1 MKKNKVFSL
10 FLSICLVSCTTFI
23 REQYASPIQLVGNS
37 GEYIILPTKTGT
49 GYLIK
54 NREGNKEV
62 LGLPYVTEEE
72 LIIIAGQEI
81 LMQPVDY
88 GESRITITNN
98 SLVNLSPEDQAR
110 ANAEALKVNQAVKQV
125 TQQTDFNF
133 DFFPPVQNYI
143 TSGYGKKRFINGN
156 PRSPHLA
163 LDIDGN
169 EGDPIYAP
177 KAGVVVIA
185 EEHFYSG
192 KMMLINHGGGLFTSY
207 SHMSDWVAKEGDYVE
222 AKELVGKVGSSGR
235 VTGPHLHWVVYLNG
249 NRINPELLVDLQYY
263 QD

>member
-1 MKKNKVFSL
+1 MKKDKVFSL
-10 FLSICLVSCTTFI
+10 VLSIFLVSCTRFI
-23 REQYASPIQLVGNS
+23 QEQYASPIQLVGNS

-54 NREGNKEV
+54 KREGNKEV
-62 LGLPYVTEEE
+62 FGLPYVTEEE
-72 LIIIAGQEI
+72 LIDLAGHEI

-110 ANAEALKVNQAVKQV
+110 ANAEAIKVNQAVQLR
-125 TQQTDFNF
+125 TPQNDFNF
-133 DFFPPVQNYI
+133 DFYPPVNNYI

-163 LDIDGN
+163 LDIDGFD
-169 EGDPIYAP
+169 GDPIVAP
-177 KAGVVVIA
+177 KAGRVVMA

-192 KMMLINHGGGLFTSY
+192 KMMLIDHGGGLFTSY
-207 SHMSDWVAKEGDYVE
+207 SHMSAWVAQQGDFVD
-222 AKELVGKVGSSGR
+222 AKDLIGRIGSTGR
-235 VTGPHLHWVVYLNG
+235 VTGPHLHWIVYLNG
-249 NRINPELLVDLQYY
+249 NRINPEFLVDLEYY

>member
-1 MKKNKVFSL
+1 MLKLKTFIFI
-10 FLSICLVSCTTFI
+10 FLLSSCTAFVK
-23 REQYASPIQLVGNS
+23 ENYATPIQLVGDS
-37 GEYIILPTKTGT
+37 GGYLILDAKAGE

-54 NREGNKEV
+54 TRRGSKEV
-62 LGLPYVTEEE
+62 FGLPYVTEEE
-72 LIIIAGQEI
+72 LIVIAGKEI

-125 TQQTDFNF
+125 TEQTDFNF

-163 LDIDGN
+163 IDIDGN

>member
-1 MKKNKVFSL
+1 MSRSL
-10 FLSICLVSCTTFI
+10 GK
-23 REQYASPIQLVGNS
+23 VGNFEIETDDFITPNPHS
-37 GEYIILPTKTGT
+37 ELYGT
-49 GYLIK
+49 VVLKGQY
-54 NREGNKEV
+54 REGKMDGLVRKYHDDV
-62 LGLPYVTEEE
+62 LINTTEYN
-72 LIIIAGQEI
+72 LG
-81 LMQPVDY
+81 VKH
-88 GESRITITNN
+88 GESLDYRILKKKQFLCGMSIFKDGEKIY
-98 SLVNLSPEDQAR
+98 SSYVGYGSYG

-125 TQQTDFNF
+125 TEQTDFNF

-207 SHMSDWVAKEGDYVE
+207 SHMSDWVAEEGDYVE
-222 AKELVGKVGSSGR
+222 AKELIGKVGSSGR

>member
-1 MKKNKVFSL
+1 MNIKILISL
-10 FLSICLVSCTTFI
+10 LLVGSMFSCT
-23 REQYASPIQLVGNS
+23 SPIKARYAEPIQMVGNS
-37 GEYIILPTKTGT
+37 GEYIVLPANTDG
-49 GYLIK
+49 GYIINTAAGK
-54 NREGNKEV
+54 RAV
-62 LGLPYVTEEE
+62 HGLPYVTEEE
-72 LIIIAGQEI
+72 LIDLAGHEI

-125 TQQTDFNF
+125 TEQNDFNF

-143 TSGYGKKRFINGN
+143 TSGYGKRRFINGN

-163 LDIDGN
+163 LDIDGC

-207 SHMSDWVAKEGDYVE
+207 SHMSDWVAEEGDYVE
-222 AKELVGKVGSSGR
+222 VKELIGKVGSSGR

>member
-1 MKKNKVFSL
+1 MKKNEVFSL

-72 LIIIAGQEI
+72 LIIIAGKEI

-110 ANAEALKVNQAVKQV
+110 ANAEAIKVNQAVKQV
-125 TQQTDFNF
+125 TEQTDFNF

-163 LDIDGN
+163 LDIDGY

-222 AKELVGKVGSSGR
+222 AKELIGKVGSSGR

>member
-1 MKKNKVFSL
+1 MSQLQGKDLESL
-10 FLSICLVSCTTFI
+10 VL
-23 REQYASPIQLVGNS
+23 EN
-37 GEYIILPTKTGT
+37 
-49 GYLIK
+49 IK
-54 NREGNKEV
+54 NVIGDANDIENMMSYSALAKSKLLRSKLIFASGNINHNIS
-62 LGLPYVTEEE
+62 T
-72 LIIIAGQEI
+72 
-81 LMQPVDY
+81 
-88 GESRITITNN
+88 N

-110 ANAEALKVNQAVKQV
+110 ANAEAIKVNQAVKQV
-125 TQQTDFNF
+125 TEQTDFNF

-207 SHMSDWVAKEGDYVE
+207 SHMSDWVAEEGDYVE
-222 AKELVGKVGSSGR
+222 AKELIGKVGSSGR

>member
-1 MKKNKVFSL
+1 MLKLKTLIFI
-10 FLSICLVSCTTFI
+10 FTLSSCTMLVK
-23 REQYASPIQLVGNS
+23 ENYATPIQLVGDS
-37 GEYIILPTKTGT
+37 GGYLILDANAGE

-54 NREGNKEV
+54 TGKGNKKV
-62 LGLPYVTEEE
+62 FGLPYVTKEEM
-72 LIIIAGQEI
+72 IILAGKEI

-110 ANAEALKVNQAVKQV
+110 ANAEAVKVKQAVKKITPQR
-125 TQQTDFNF
+125 DFNF
-133 DFFPPVQNYI
+133 NFYPPVDNYI
-143 TSGYGKKRFINGN
+143 TSGYGKRRFINGN

-163 LDIDGN
+163 LDIDGY

-207 SHMSDWVAKEGDYVE
+207 SHMSDWVAEEGDYVE
-222 AKELVGKVGSSGR
+222 AKELIGKVGSSGR

>member
-1 MKKNKVFSL
+1 MLKIYTFIL
-10 FLSICLVSCTTFI
+10 IFFLSSCTAFVK
-23 REQYASPIQLVGNS
+23 ENYATPIQLVGDS
-37 GEYIILPTKTGT
+37 G
-49 GYLIK
+49 GYLILDAK
-54 NREGNKEV
+54 AGEGYVINSRKGEKEV
-62 LGLPYVTEEE
+62 FGLPYVTEEE
-72 LIIIAGQEI
+72 LILIAGKEI

-110 ANAEALKVNQAVKQV
+110 ANAEAIKVKQAVKKITPQR
-125 TQQTDFNF
+125 DFNF
-133 DFFPPVQNYI
+133 DFYPPVDNYI

-163 LDIDGN
+163 LDIDGD

-177 KAGVVVIA
+177 KAGKVVIA

-192 KMMLINHGGGLFTSY
+192 KMMLIDHGGGLFTSY
-207 SHMSDWVAKEGDYVE
+207 SHMSAWVAKQGDVLK
-222 AKELVGKVGSSGR
+222 AKDLIGKIGSTGR
-235 VTGPHLHWVVYLNG
+235 VTGPHLHWIVYLNG

>member
-1 MKKNKVFSL
+1 
-10 FLSICLVSCTTFI
+10 
-23 REQYASPIQLVGNS
+23 
-37 GEYIILPTKTGT
+37 
-49 GYLIK
+49 
-54 NREGNKEV
+54 
-62 LGLPYVTEEE
+62 
-72 LIIIAGQEI
+72 
-81 LMQPVDY
+81 MQPVDY

-110 ANAEALKVNQAVKQV
+110 ASAEAIKVNQAVKQV
-125 TQQTDFNF
+125 TEQTDFNF
-133 DFFPPVQNYI
+133 DFFPPVQNFI

-163 LDIDGN
+163 LDIDGY

-185 EEHFYSG
+185 EEHFYGG

-207 SHMSDWVAKEGDYVE
+207 SHMSDWIAEEGDYVE
-222 AKELVGKVGSSGR
+222 AKELIGKVGSSGR